1 MRLMADRLQKI
12 REALGDSEWSLGRGV
27 VSSLPEPPKRVE
39 LRSGW
44 LSWLEKLEERR
55 EAGRQLKAKSADSQL
70 LDQFLRLE
78 TASDLEIRDFVLI
91 WGPLWLCEKHW
102 LPAVHQPIFG
112 GRCSKCGSEIDD
124 GCDGW
129 PREEKVKWEPA
140 KQRSPFHRFLDSIEA
155 YRAYAK
161 RARMLLEIA
170 TAIRKGQKIDKASW
184 PNNEAKPNLFIFIGR
199 ASDVELL
206 AQHLNSW
213 LWWTGMRPRVVCRSG
228 KLTMDFDGNR
238 LLGALGLQILAA
250 VTGSTEI
257 AKCAECPAV
266 FLSKRQIPKGRARY
280 CDDCGLKVAQ
290 RRASKKY
297 YDAHRLSVLKRRRK
311 RRLVVQQRRT

>member
-1 MRLMADRLQKI
+1 MADRLRNI
-12 REALGDSEWSLGRGV
+12 REVLGDSPDGFLGRGV
-27 VSSLPEPPKRVE
+27 VSSLPQPPKSVE
-39 LRSGW
+39 IRSGW
-44 LSWLEKLEERR
+44 ISWLEKLEERR
-55 EAGRQLKAKSADSQL
+55 EAGRQVEAKLADSHL
-70 LDQFLRLE
+70 LERFLRLE
-78 TASDLEIRDFVLI
+78 AGTDLEIRDFVKE

-112 GRCSKCGSEIDD
+112 DS
-124 GCDGW
+124 CDGW

-140 KQRSPFHRFLDSIEA
+140 KERSPLHLFFDSIEA

-170 TAIRKGQKIDKASW
+170 TAILKGKKVDKESW
-184 PNNEAKPNLFIFIGR
+184 PNNKEKPNLFITIGGT
-199 ASDVELL
+199 SDVELL

-257 AKCAECPAV
+257 AKCAECPAI

-280 CDDCGLKVAQ
+280 CDNCGLKAAQ

-297 YDAHRLSVLKRRRK
+297 YNAHRLSVLKRRRK
-311 RRLVVQQRRT
+311 RRLVVQRRRT